1 MEVTL
6 YSIGCPQCKVLEML
20 LERNKINYNL
30 VMGAEEMQK
39 RGFKSA
45 PILEVNGEA
54 MAFPAA
60 MKWIKG
66 EK

>member
-20 LERNKINYNL
+20 LKRNEIRYNL
-30 VMGAEEMQK
+30 VEGAEEMQK

-45 PILEVNGEA
+45 PILEVDGEA
-54 MAFPAA
+54 MNFSKA